1 MTNDLAEKVYNLQK
15 NVLELH
21 NLFDLNMVANQSR
34 SVEELLSKVSFLVKS
49 SLTLKNI
56 RFFLNNNGIFQT
68 KNIASSSELD
78 YEFSADNA
86 PFLQNETEDLI
97 RVTNQDGSLIYK
109 AFWNTY
115 KLNELETEY
124 IKIFYNELTPFC
136 ICSISAKEYGT
147 PFNDEDF
154 KYLNQVFSC
163 IDPILRKFIKNKEQ
177 EAKIQDL
184 NKTLHNLSILYNISQ
199 AVNFIDDL
207 KRLIGV
213 ILDKAIETVN
223 AEKGSLMLYDSSDNT
238 LQVKVVYGLKDKKH
252 EDDINN
258 GLVECQKMKP
268 ESGIA
273 GKVFTEKKSIITNL
287 GGNDPRFS
295 QLSGDNNISSLICVP
310 LIAKGECIG
319 IINITNKK
327 NGKLFNKKD
336 LEFVE
341 ALANQA
347 AIAVDNAQL
356 YELATKDGLTKLY
369 IHRHFYFLLESEI
382 KRVQRYHHVLS
393 LIMMDIDNFK
403 HVNDTYGHLVGDMV
417 LKEIATTIQKTIR
430 HVDIPARYGGEEFT
444 IILPETAALNAV
456 TIAERL
462 RQKISEI
469 EVKVDE
475 TTTIRPTVSIGI
487 SEFPNAAD
495 NIKDLIDWADKALYV
510 SKENGKN
517 CIHLYFDGEF
527 SRYNPN
533 DPNNSNNFNNFD
545 DSANP
550 PV

>member
-1 MTNDLAEKVYNLQK
+1 MYNTIMTQDLAEKIYILQK

-34 SVEELLSKVSFLVKS
+34 SIEDLLSKVSFLIKS
-49 SLTLKNI
+49 SLNLKNI

-68 KNIASSSELD
+68 KNITADSD
-78 YEFSADNA
+78 MEFEFEADNA
-86 PFLQNETEDLI
+86 PFLQNETEELI
-97 RVTNQDGSLIYK
+97 KVTNQDGSLIYK
-109 AFWNTY
+109 AFWNTH
-115 KLNELETEY
+115 KLHELQTEY
-124 IKIFYNELTPFC
+124 IKVFYADAIPFC
-136 ICSISAKEYGT
+136 ICSISRKEDNSDFT
-147 PFNDEDF
+147 AEDY

-177 EAKIQDL
+177 ENKIMDL

-207 KRLIGV
+207 KRLISV

-223 AEKGSLMLYDSSDNT
+223 AEKGSLMLYDPADNT

-252 EDDINN
+252 ENDINN
-258 GLVECQKMKP
+258 GIIECQKMKP

-287 GGNDPRFS
+287 GGQDPRFN
-295 QLSGDNNISSLICVP
+295 QLSGGDSNVSSLICVP

-393 LIMMDIDNFK
+393 LLMLDIDNFK

-417 LKEIATTIQKTIR
+417 LKEIAATIQKTIR

-462 RQKISEI
+462 RKKISEI
-469 EVKVDE
+469 EVKVDDN
-475 TTTIRPTVSIGI
+475 TIIRPTVSIGI
-487 SEFPNAAD
+487 AEYPNAAD
-495 NIKDLIDWADKALYV
+495 DIKDLIDWADKALYV

-517 CIHLYFDGEF
+517 CIHLYFDGKF
-527 SRYNPN
+527 TRYNP
-533 DPNNSNNFNNFD
+533 S
-545 DSANP
+545 
-550 PV
+550 

>member
-1 MTNDLAEKVYNLQK
+1 MSENLNINLEK
-15 NVLELH
+15 H
-21 NLFDLNMVANQSR
+21 
-34 SVEELLSKVSFLVKS
+34 
-49 SLTLKNI
+49 I
-56 RFFLNNNGIFQT
+56 
-68 KNIASSSELD
+68 
-78 YEFSADNA
+78 
-86 PFLQNETEDLI
+86 
-97 RVTNQDGSLIYK
+97 
-109 AFWNTY
+109 
-115 KLNELETEY
+115 
-124 IKIFYNELTPFC
+124 
-136 ICSISAKEYGT
+136 
-147 PFNDEDF
+147 
-154 KYLNQVFSC
+154 KYLNMMFDVSTIANQTDDVYSLINELAKYCEKVTKTNHVTFYLLENQFYKCIYTNEKTRDNEFFESEEGKSGFWDAANSSRIVKMKDDKGIHLYKSFLEYNNIAFLDPTYVRVFFSKE
-163 IDPILRKFIKNKEQ
+163 IPICYCFIKENPDNPID
-177 EAKIQDL
+177 EATIENL
-184 NKTLHNLSILYNISQ
+184 NSAFSYIEPIIGKYHRQIKKNEEIAQLQKSLHNISILYNISQ

-207 KRLIGV
+207 KRLISV

-223 AEKGSLMLYDSSDNT
+223 AEKGSLMLYDPADNT

-252 EDDINN
+252 ENDINN
-258 GLVECQKMKP
+258 GIIECQKMKP

-287 GGNDPRFS
+287 GGQDPRFN
-295 QLSGDNNISSLICVP
+295 QLSGGDSNVSSLICVP

-393 LIMMDIDNFK
+393 LLMLDIDNFK

-417 LKEIATTIQKTIR
+417 LKEIAATIQKTIR

-462 RQKISEI
+462 RKKISEI
-469 EVKVDE
+469 EVKVDDN
-475 TTTIRPTVSIGI
+475 TIIRPTVSIGI
-487 SEFPNAAD
+487 AEYPNAAD
-495 NIKDLIDWADKALYV
+495 DIKDLIDWADKALYV

-517 CIHLYFDGEF
+517 CIHLYFDGKF
-527 SRYNPN
+527 TRYNP
-533 DPNNSNNFNNFD
+533 S
-545 DSANP
+545 
-550 PV
+550 

>member
-1 MTNDLAEKVYNLQK
+1 MTKDLAEKVYSLQK

-34 SVEELLSKVSFLVKS
+34 SIEDLLSKVAFLVKS
-49 SLTLKNI
+49 SLSIVKI

-68 KNIASSSELD
+68 KNIVSNSD
-78 YEFSADNA
+78 IEFEFNVDNA
-86 PFLQNETEDLI
+86 PFLQNKTEELLK
-97 RVTNQDGSLIYK
+97 VTNQDGTLIYK
-109 AFWNTY
+109 SFWSTY
-115 KLNELETEY
+115 KLHELETEY
-124 IKIFYNELTPFC
+124 VRTFYNEETPFC
-136 ICSISAKEYGT
+136 ICSISKKEDGSSL
-147 PFNDEDF
+147 DEEDF
-154 KYLNQVFSC
+154 KYINQVFNC

-177 EAKIQDL
+177 EAKIVDL

-207 KRLIGV
+207 KRLISV

-223 AEKGSLMLYDSSDNT
+223 AEKGSLMLYDAQDNT

-258 GLVECQKMKP
+258 GIVECQKMSP
-268 ESGIA
+268 DSGIA

-295 QLSGDNNISSLICVP
+295 QLANDNNVSSLICVP

-393 LIMMDIDNFK
+393 LVMMDIDNFK
-403 HVNDTYGHLVGDMV
+403 QVNDTYGHLVGDMV
-417 LKEIATTIQKTIR
+417 LKEIAATIQKTIR

-456 TIAERL
+456 IIAERL
-462 RQKISEI
+462 RQRISEI
-469 EVKVDE
+469 EVKIDE
-475 TTTIRPTVSIGI
+475 NTVLRPTVSIGI
-487 SEFPNAAD
+487 AEFPNAAEG
-495 NIKDLIDWADKALYV
+495 IKELIDCADKALYV

-517 CIHLYFDGEF
+517 CIHLYFDGQF
-527 SRYNPN
+527 TKYIP
-533 DPNNSNNFNNFD
+533 
-545 DSANP
+545 
-550 PV
+550 

>member
-1 MTNDLAEKVYNLQK
+1 MNQDLAEKVYSLQK

-21 NLFDLNMVANQSR
+21 NLFDLNMIANQSR
-34 SVEELLSKVSFLVKS
+34 STEELLSKISFLVKS
-49 SLTLKNI
+49 SLELESI
-56 RFFLNNNGIFQT
+56 HFFLLNNGIFQT
-68 KNIASSSELD
+68 KSITYNSESD
-78 YEFSADNA
+78 YEFDAANA
-86 PFLQNETEDLI
+86 PFLQNETEEI
-97 RVTNQDGSLIYK
+97 INTTNEDGDFIYK
-109 AFWNTY
+109 AFWNTNNLDG
-115 KLNELETEY
+115 LNTKFVKSFYHNHEAFCVCFISNKETG
-124 IKIFYNELTPFC
+124 
-136 ICSISAKEYGT
+136 KE
-147 PFNDEDF
+147 FSEEDY
-154 KYLNQVFSC
+154 KYLEKVFSC
-163 IDPILRKFIKNKEQ
+163 IDPILRKFIQNKEQ
-177 EAKIQDL
+177 ENEILEL

-238 LQVKVVYGLKDKKH
+238 LQVKVVYGLKDKKV
-252 EDDINN
+252 EEDINN
-258 GLVECQKMKP
+258 GLIECKKMSP
-268 ESGIA
+268 DSGIA

-287 GGNDPRFS
+287 GGQDPRFS
-295 QLSGDNNISSLICVP
+295 QFQSDGSVSSLICVP

-369 IHRHFYFLLESEI
+369 IHRHFYALLESEL
-382 KRVQRYHHVLS
+382 KRVQRYRHVLS
-393 LIMMDIDNFK
+393 LLMMDIDNFK
-403 HVNDTYGHLVGDMV
+403 HVNDTYGHLIGDIV
-417 LKEIATTIQKTIR
+417 LKEIAATIQKTIR

-444 IILPETAALNAV
+444 VILPETSILNAAI
-456 TIAERL
+456 IAERL

-475 TTTIRPTVSIGI
+475 NTVVKPTVSIGLA
-487 SEFPNAAD
+487 EFPNAATE
-495 NIKDLIDWADKALYV
+495 IKSLIDCADKALYV
-510 SKENGKN
+510 SKRNGKN
-517 CIHLYFDGEF
+517 CIHLYFDNEIQM
-527 SRYNPN
+527 YTK
-533 DPNNSNNFNNFD
+533 
-545 DSANP
+545 
-550 PV
+550 

>member
-1 MTNDLAEKVYNLQK
+1 MNQDLAEKLYNLQK

-21 NLFDLNMVANQSR
+21 NLFDLNMVANQSS
-34 SVEELLSKVSFLVKS
+34 SVEDLLSKIAFLVKS
-49 SLTLKNI
+49 SLNLKNM
-56 RFFLNNNGIFQT
+56 RFFLCNNGIFQT
-68 KNIASSSELD
+68 KNIVTNSDL
-78 YEFSADNA
+78 EFEFDADNA
-86 PFLQNETEDLI
+86 PFLQEETDELI
-97 RVTNQDGSLIYK
+97 KVVNQDGSPLYK
-109 AFWNTY
+109 AFWNLH
-115 KLNELETEY
+115 KLYELQSVY
-124 IKIFYNELTPFC
+124 LKVFYNDHRPYC
-136 ICSISAKEYGT
+136 VCSISSKEDDSEFT
-147 PFNDEDF
+147 QEDL
-154 KYLNQVFSC
+154 KYINQVFSC
-163 IDPILRKFIKNKEQ
+163 IDPILKKFIRTKEQ
-177 EAKIQDL
+177 ETRITEL

-207 KRLIGV
+207 KRLISV

-223 AEKGSLMLYDSSDNT
+223 AEKGSLMLYDPSDNT

-258 GLVECQKMKP
+258 GIVECQKMKP

-287 GGNDPRFS
+287 GGQDPRFNQQFENS
-295 QLSGDNNISSLICVP
+295 NNVSSLICVP

-393 LIMMDIDNFK
+393 IIMMDIDNFK

-417 LKEIATTIQKTIR
+417 LKEIASTIQKTIR

-444 IILPETAALNAV
+444 IILPETPVLNSV

-475 TTTIRPTVSIGI
+475 QTIIRPTVSIGI
-487 SEFPNAAD
+487 AEFPNAAED
-495 NIKDLIDWADKALYV
+495 IKELIDWADKALYV

-517 CIHLYFDGEF
+517 CIHYYFDEKF
-527 SRYNPN
+527 TRYNP
-533 DPNNSNNFNNFD
+533 
-545 DSANP
+545 
-550 PV
+550 

>member
-1 MTNDLAEKVYNLQK
+1 MTNDLTEKVYNLQK

-34 SVEELLSKVSFLVKS
+34 SIEDLLSKVSFLVKS
-49 SLTLKNI
+49 SLSLKNI

-68 KNIASSSELD
+68 KNISSESD
-78 YEFSADNA
+78 IEFEFNIDNA
-86 PFLQNETEDLI
+86 PFLQMENEDLI
-97 RVTNQDGSLIYK
+97 KVTNADGSLIYK

-124 IKIFYNELTPFC
+124 VKVFYNGTSPFC
-136 ICSISAKEYGT
+136 LCSISKKEGNVD
-147 PFNDEDF
+147 FAEEDF

-163 IDPILRKFIKNKEQ
+163 IEPILVKFIKNKEQ
-177 EAKIQDL
+177 EAKIVDL

-223 AEKGSLMLYDSSDNT
+223 AEKGSLMLYDTSDNT

-258 GLVECQKMKP
+258 GIVECQKMSP
-268 ESGIA
+268 DSGIA

-295 QLSGDNNISSLICVP
+295 QLATDSNVSSLICVP

-393 LIMMDIDNFK
+393 LLMLDIDNFK
-403 HVNDTYGHLVGDMV
+403 QVNDTYGHLVGDMV

-444 IILPETAALNAV
+444 VILPETAALNAV
-456 TIAERL
+456 IIAERL

-469 EVKVDE
+469 QVKVDE
-475 TTTIRPTVSIGI
+475 NTVLSPTVSIGI
-487 SEFPNAAD
+487 AEYPNASED
-495 NIKDLIDWADKALYV
+495 IKELIDLADKAMYV
-510 SKENGKN
+510 SKESGKN
-517 CIHLYFDGEF
+517 CIHLYFDDQF
-527 SRYNPN
+527 TRYTP
-533 DPNNSNNFNNFD
+533 
-545 DSANP
+545 
-550 PV
+550 

>member
-1 MTNDLAEKVYNLQK
+1 MYNTCMDKDLAEKLYSLQK

-34 SVEELLSKVSFLVKS
+34 SIEDLLSKVSFLVKS
-49 SLTLKNI
+49 SLSLKSI
-56 RFFLNNNGIFQT
+56 RFFVSYNGLFQT
-68 KNIASSSELD
+68 RNVKADSDL
-78 YEFSADNA
+78 EFEFDGDNA
-86 PFLQNETEDLI
+86 PFLQIETDELI
-97 RVTNQDGSLIYK
+97 KVTNQDGSLIYK
-109 AFWNTY
+109 SFWTTY
-115 KLNELETEY
+115 KLAELQTEY
-124 IKIFYNELTPFC
+124 IKAFYNEHTPYC
-136 ICSISAKEYGT
+136 VCSISKKEDGSDLT
-147 PFNDEDF
+147 EDDF
-154 KYLNQVFSC
+154 KYINQVFGC
-163 IDPILRKFIKNKEQ
+163 IEPIMMKFITNKEQ
-177 EAKIQDL
+177 EGKILEL

-207 KRLIGV
+207 KRLISV

-258 GLVECQKMKP
+258 GVVECQKLKP

-287 GGNDPRFS
+287 GGNDPRFN
-295 QLSGDNNISSLICVP
+295 QLSSDTNVSSLICVP

-369 IHRHFYFLLESEI
+369 IHRHFYFLLESEV

-393 LIMMDIDNFK
+393 VLMMDIDNFK

-417 LKEIATTIQKTIR
+417 LKEIAATIQKTIR

-444 IILPETAALNAV
+444 VILPETAAVNALI
-456 TIAERL
+456 IAERL
-462 RQKISEI
+462 RQRISEI
-469 EVKVDE
+469 EVVVDE
-475 TTTIRPTVSIGI
+475 NTIIRPTVSIGVA
-487 SEFPNAAD
+487 EFPNAAE
-495 NIKDLIDWADKALYV
+495 NAKDLIDWADKALYM

-517 CIHLYFDGEF
+517 CIHLYFDGQF
-527 SRYNPN
+527 TRHNP
-533 DPNNSNNFNNFD
+533 
-545 DSANP
+545 
-550 PV
+550 

>member
-1 MTNDLAEKVYNLQK
+1 MYNVDMNQDLAEKLYSLQK

-21 NLFDLNMVANQSR
+21 NLFDLNMIANQSR
-34 SVEELLSKVSFLVKS
+34 SIEDLLSKVSFLVKS
-49 SLTLKNI
+49 SLALKNI
-56 RFFLNNNGIFQT
+56 RFFLLNNGIFQT
-68 KNIASSSELD
+68 KNIASDSDMEFEFESE
-78 YEFSADNA
+78 NA
-86 PFLQNETEDLI
+86 PFLQYSKNELI
-97 RVTNQDGSLIYK
+97 KVKNQDGSYIYK
-109 AFWNTY
+109 AFWDIN
-115 KLNELETEY
+115 KLDELESEY
-124 IKIFYNELTPFC
+124 LKVFYNDNSAFC
-136 ICSISAKEYGT
+136 VCSIGLKEDNT
-147 PFNDEDF
+147 AFNEEDL
-154 KYLNQVFSC
+154 KYINQVFDC
-163 IDPILRKFIKNKEQ
+163 IEPIMEKFIKNKEQ
-177 EAKIQDL
+177 ETKIMEL

-207 KRLIGV
+207 KRLISV

-258 GLVECQKMKP
+258 GIVECQKMKP

-287 GGNDPRFS
+287 GGQDPRFNQIS
-295 QLSGDNNISSLICVP
+295 ADSNVSSLICVP

-369 IHRHFYFLLESEI
+369 IHRHFYYLLESEI

-393 LIMMDIDNFK
+393 LLMMDIDNFK
-403 HVNDTYGHLVGDMV
+403 HVNDTYGHLIGDIV

-444 IILPETAALNAV
+444 VILPETSSLNAL

-462 RQKISEI
+462 RKKISEI

-475 TTTIRPTVSIGI
+475 NTIIKPTVSIGVA
-487 SEFPNAAD
+487 EYPNAAED
-495 NIKDLIDWADKALYV
+495 IKELIDYADKAMYV

-517 CIHLYFDGEF
+517 CIHLYFDKEF
-527 SRYNPN
+527 TRYN
-533 DPNNSNNFNNFD
+533 S
-545 DSANP
+545 
-550 PV
+550 

>member
-1 MTNDLAEKVYNLQK
+1 MYNKTMNQDLAEKVYNLQK

-21 NLFDLNMVANQSR
+21 NLFDINMIANQSH
-34 SVEELLSKVSFLVKS
+34 SIEDLLSKVSFLIKS
-49 SLTLKNI
+49 SLTLKNL
-56 RFFLNNNGIFQT
+56 RFFILNNGIFQT
-68 KNIASSSELD
+68 KSIVSKSDL
-78 YEFSADNA
+78 EFEFEAENA
-86 PFLQNETEDLI
+86 PFFQHSSYELI
-97 RVTNQDGSLIYK
+97 KVKNQDGSYIYK
-109 AFWNTY
+109 AFWDIN
-115 KLNELETEY
+115 KLYELQAEY
-124 IKIFYNELTPFC
+124 LKVFYNDDKPFC
-136 ICSISAKEYGT
+136 VCSISGKEDNSA
-147 PFNDEDF
+147 FIEEDF
-154 KYLNQVFSC
+154 KYINQVFSC
-163 IDPILRKFIKNKEQ
+163 IEPVMEKFMKNKEQ
-177 EAKIQDL
+177 ETKITEL

-207 KRLIGV
+207 KRLISV

-223 AEKGSLMLYDSSDNT
+223 AEKGSLMLYDPSDNT
-238 LQVKVVYGLKDKKH
+238 LQVKVVYGLSDKKH

-258 GLVECQKMKP
+258 GIVECQKMKP

-287 GGNDPRFS
+287 GGQDPRFNQFS
-295 QLSGDNNISSLICVP
+295 SDSKVSSLICVP

-393 LIMMDIDNFK
+393 LLMMDIDNFK
-403 HVNDTYGHLVGDMV
+403 RVNDTYGHLIGDVV
-417 LKEIATTIQKTIR
+417 LKEIASTIQKTIR

-456 TIAERL
+456 IIAERL

-475 TTTIRPTVSIGI
+475 NTIIRPTVSIGI
-487 SEFPNAAD
+487 AEYPNAAD
-495 NIKDLIDWADKALYV
+495 EIKELIDCADKALYV

-527 SRYNPN
+527 TRYNP
-533 DPNNSNNFNNFD
+533 
-545 DSANP
+545 
-550 PV
+550 

>member
-1 MTNDLAEKVYNLQK
+1 MTNDLAEKVYSLQK

-34 SVEELLSKVSFLVKS
+34 SIEDLLSKVLFLVKS
-49 SLTLKNI
+49 SLSLKHI

-68 KNIASSSELD
+68 KNITSSSDVE
-78 YEFSADNA
+78 YEFNIDNA
-86 PFLQNETEDLI
+86 PFLQAENDGLI
-97 RVTNQDGSLIYK
+97 KVTNADGSLIYK

-115 KLNELETEY
+115 KLHELESEY
-124 IKIFYNELTPFC
+124 IKVFYNASMPFC
-136 ICSISAKEYGT
+136 LCSLSKKEDGSDFT
-147 PFNDEDF
+147 EEDF

-163 IDPILRKFIKNKEQ
+163 IEPILMKFIKNREQ
-177 EAKIQDL
+177 EAKIVDL

-207 KRLIGV
+207 KRLISV

-223 AEKGSLMLYDSSDNT
+223 AEKGSLMLYDASDNT

-258 GLVECQKMKP
+258 GIVECQKMKP
-268 ESGIA
+268 DSGIA

-295 QLSGDNNISSLICVP
+295 QLSNDNNVSSLICVP

-393 LIMMDIDNFK
+393 LLMLDIDNFK
-403 HVNDTYGHLVGDMV
+403 SVNDTYGHLVGDMV
-417 LKEIATTIQKTIR
+417 LKEIAATIQKTIR

-444 IILPETAALNAV
+444 VILPETAALNAV
-456 TIAERL
+456 IIAERL
-462 RQKISEI
+462 RKKISEI

-475 TTTIRPTVSIGI
+475 NTIIKPTVSIGI
-487 SEFPNAAD
+487 SEYPNAAEG
-495 NIKDLIDWADKALYV
+495 IKELIDFADKALYV

-517 CIHLYFDGEF
+517 CIHLYFDGQF
-527 SRYNPN
+527 TKYTP
-533 DPNNSNNFNNFD
+533 
-545 DSANP
+545 
-550 PV
+550 

>member
-1 MTNDLAEKVYNLQK
+1 MYNTIMTQDLAEKIYILQK

-34 SVEELLSKVSFLVKS
+34 SIEDLLSKVSFLIKS
-49 SLTLKNI
+49 SLNLKNI

-68 KNIASSSELD
+68 KNITADSD
-78 YEFSADNA
+78 MEFEFEADNA
-86 PFLQNETEDLI
+86 PFLQNETEELI
-97 RVTNQDGSLIYK
+97 KVTNQDGSLIYK
-109 AFWNTY
+109 AFWNTH
-115 KLNELETEY
+115 KLHELQTEY
-124 IKIFYNELTPFC
+124 IKVFYADAIPFC
-136 ICSISAKEYGT
+136 ICSISRKEDNSDFT
-147 PFNDEDF
+147 AEDY
-154 KYLNQVFSC
+154 KYINQVFSC

-177 EAKIQDL
+177 ENKIMDL

-207 KRLIGV
+207 KRLISV

-223 AEKGSLMLYDSSDNT
+223 AEKGSLMLYDPADNT

-252 EDDINN
+252 ENDINN
-258 GLVECQKMKP
+258 GIIECQKMKP

-287 GGNDPRFS
+287 GGQDPRFN
-295 QLSGDNNISSLICVP
+295 QLSGGDSNVSSLICVP

-393 LIMMDIDNFK
+393 LLMLDIDNFK

-417 LKEIATTIQKTIR
+417 LKEIAATIQKTIR

-462 RQKISEI
+462 RKKISEI
-469 EVKVDE
+469 EVKVDDN
-475 TTTIRPTVSIGI
+475 TIIRPTVSIGI
-487 SEFPNAAD
+487 AEYPNAAD
-495 NIKDLIDWADKALYV
+495 DIKDLIDWADKALYV

-517 CIHLYFDGEF
+517 CIHLYFDGKF
-527 SRYNPN
+527 TRYNP
-533 DPNNSNNFNNFD
+533 S
-545 DSANP
+545 
-550 PV
+550 

>member
-1 MTNDLAEKVYNLQK
+1 MNQDLAEKLYSLQK

-21 NLFDLNMVANQSR
+21 NLFDMNMIANQSR
-34 SVEELLSKVSFLVKS
+34 SIEDLLSKISFLVKT
-49 SLTLKNI
+49 SLSLKNV
-56 RFFLNNNGIFQT
+56 RFFLNKNGIFQT
-68 KNIASSSELD
+68 KIIDTSSDL
-78 YEFSADNA
+78 EFEFDADNA
-86 PFLQNETEDLI
+86 PFLQNETDNLI
-97 RVTNQDGSLIYK
+97 KVKNQDGSFIYK

-115 KLNELETEY
+115 NLNELNSQY
-124 IKIFYNELTPFC
+124 LKIFYNDNVPFC
-136 ICSISAKEYGT
+136 VCSLSQKE
-147 PFNDEDF
+147 DETEYTTDDI
-154 KYLNQVFSC
+154 KYIEQVFSC
-163 IDPILRKFIKNKEQ
+163 IDPILRKFKKNQEQ
-177 EAKIQDL
+177 EIQIIEL

-207 KRLIGV
+207 KRLISV

-223 AEKGSLMLYDSSDNT
+223 AEKGSLMLYDPADNT
-238 LQVKVVYGLKDKKH
+238 LQVKVVYGLKDKQH

-273 GKVFTEKKSIITNL
+273 GKVYTEKKSIITNL
-287 GGNDPRFS
+287 GGQDPRFN
-295 QLSGDNNISSLICVP
+295 QLSNNNNVSSLICVP

-393 LIMMDIDNFK
+393 LLMMDIDNFK
-403 HVNDTYGHLVGDMV
+403 AVNDSYGHLVGDMV
-417 LKEIATTIQKTIR
+417 LKEIANVIQKTIR

-444 IILPETAALNAV
+444 VILPETPVLSGV
-456 TIAERL
+456 IIAERL
-462 RQKISEI
+462 RKKISEI
-469 EVKVDE
+469 SVKVDDNHYV
-475 TTTIRPTVSIGI
+475 TPTVSIGI
-487 SEFPNAAD
+487 SEFPNSGEG
-495 NIKDLIDWADKALYV
+495 IKDLIDKADKALYV

-517 CIHLYFDGEF
+517 CTHMYFDGVFTKYE
-527 SRYNPN
+527 
-533 DPNNSNNFNNFD
+533 
-545 DSANP
+545 
-550 PV
+550 V

>member
-1 MTNDLAEKVYNLQK
+1 MTNELAEKVYSLQK

-21 NLFDLNMVANQSR
+21 NLFDLNMAANQSR
-34 SVEELLSKVSFLVKS
+34 TIEELLSKVAFLVKS
-49 SLTLKNI
+49 SLSLKNV
-56 RFFLNNNGIFQT
+56 RFFLNNGGMFQT
-68 KNIASSSELD
+68 KNISSQSDL
-78 YEFSADNA
+78 EFEFNADNA
-86 PFLQNETEDLI
+86 PFLQSETDKLI
-97 RVTNQDGSLIYK
+97 KVTNNDGSFIYK

-115 KLNELETEY
+115 KLSELATEY
-124 IKIFYNELTPFC
+124 LKVFYNEGNAYCVCSLSKKENGDSLT
-136 ICSISAKEYGT
+136 E
-147 PFNDEDF
+147 EDF
-154 KYLNQVFSC
+154 RYLEQVFSC
-163 IDPILRKFIKNKEQ
+163 IDPILLKFIRDKEQ
-177 EAKIQDL
+177 ESKIHEL
-184 NKTLHNLSILYNISQ
+184 NKTIHNLSILYNISQ

-207 KRLIGV
+207 KRLISI

-238 LQVKVVYGLKDKKH
+238 LQVKVVFGLKDKKH

-258 GLVECQKMKP
+258 GIVECTKLKP
-268 ESGIA
+268 DSGIA

-287 GGNDPRFS
+287 GGNDPRFN
-295 QLSGDNNISSLICVP
+295 QLSADSNVSSLICVP

-417 LKEIATTIQKTIR
+417 LKEIAATIQKTIR

-462 RQKISEI
+462 RQRISEI
-469 EVKVDE
+469 EVRVDDK
-475 TTTIRPTVSIGI
+475 TVIKPTVSMGI
-487 SEFPNAAD
+487 AEFPNAAD
-495 NIKDLIDWADKALYV
+495 NIKDLIDFADKALYV

-517 CIHLYFDGEF
+517 CIHLYFDEKF
-527 SRYNPN
+527 SRYTP
-533 DPNNSNNFNNFD
+533 
-545 DSANP
+545 
-550 PV
+550 

>member
-1 MTNDLAEKVYNLQK
+1 MYNTIMTQDLAEKVYILQK

-34 SVEELLSKVSFLVKS
+34 SIEDLLSKVSFLIKS
-49 SLTLKNI
+49 SLNLKNI

-68 KNIASSSELD
+68 KNITADSD
-78 YEFSADNA
+78 MEFEFEADNA
-86 PFLQNETEDLI
+86 PFLQNETEELI
-97 RVTNQDGSLIYK
+97 KVTNQDGSLIYK
-109 AFWNTY
+109 AFWNTH
-115 KLNELETEY
+115 KLYELQTEY
-124 IKIFYNELTPFC
+124 IKVFYNDNVPFC
-136 ICSISAKEYGT
+136 ICSLSKKEDDSDFT
-147 PFNDEDF
+147 VEDY
-154 KYLNQVFSC
+154 KYINQVFNC

-177 EAKIQDL
+177 ENKIVDL

-207 KRLIGV
+207 KRLISV

-223 AEKGSLMLYDSSDNT
+223 AEKGSLMLYDPSDNT

-252 EDDINN
+252 ENDINN
-258 GLVECQKMKP
+258 GIVECQKMKP

-287 GGNDPRFS
+287 GGQDPRFNQFS
-295 QLSGDNNISSLICVP
+295 NSDSNISSLICVP

-327 NGKLFNKKD
+327 NGKLFSKKD
-336 LEFVE
+336 LEFIE

-403 HVNDTYGHLVGDMV
+403 TVNDMYGHLVGDMV
-417 LKEIATTIQKTIR
+417 LKEIASTIQKTIR

-462 RQKISEI
+462 RRKISEI
-469 EVKVDE
+469 EVKVDDN
-475 TTTIRPTVSIGI
+475 TIIRPTISIGI
-487 SEFPNAAD
+487 AEYPNAAD
-495 NIKDLIDWADKALYV
+495 DIKELIDWADKALYV

-517 CIHLYFDGEF
+517 CIHLYFDGKF
-527 SRYNPN
+527 TRYNP
-533 DPNNSNNFNNFD
+533 S
-545 DSANP
+545 
-550 PV
+550 

>member
-1 MTNDLAEKVYNLQK
+1 MTQDLSEKIYNLQR

-34 SVEELLSKVSFLVKS
+34 SIEDLLSKVSFLIKS
-49 SLTLKNI
+49 SLNLKNI
-56 RFFLNNNGIFQT
+56 RFFVNDNGIFQT
-68 KNIASSSELD
+68 KNIVSGSDLD
-78 YEFSADNA
+78 FEFIGDNA
-86 PFLQNETEDLI
+86 PFLQHVTEDMI
-97 RVTNQDGSLIYK
+97 KVVNQDGSYIYK
-109 AFWNTY
+109 SFWNTY
-115 KLNELETEY
+115 RLQELQCEY
-124 IKIFYNELTPFC
+124 LKVFYNEDEPFC
-136 ICSISAKEYGT
+136 VAFIGKKEDNSE
-147 PFNDEDF
+147 FNDDDL
-154 KYLNQVFSC
+154 KYLLQIFNC
-163 IDPILRKFIKNKEQ
+163 IEPILRKFIKNKEQ
-177 EAKIQDL
+177 EAKIMDL

-207 KRLIGV
+207 KRLISV

-223 AEKGSLMLYDSSDNT
+223 AEKGSLMLYDPSDNT

-258 GLVECQKMKP
+258 GIIECQKIKP
-268 ESGIA
+268 DIGIA
-273 GKVFTEKKSIITNL
+273 GKVYTEKKSIITNL
-287 GGNDPRFS
+287 GGKDPRFN
-295 QLSGDNNISSLICVP
+295 QFNPDNNVSSLICVP

-393 LIMMDIDNFK
+393 LLMLDIDNFK
-403 HVNDTYGHLVGDMV
+403 NVNDSYGHLVGDMV
-417 LKEIATTIQKTIR
+417 LKEIAATIQKTIR

-444 IILPETAALNAV
+444 IILPETAALNAI

-462 RQKISEI
+462 RKKISEI
-469 EVKVDE
+469 SVKIDDN
-475 TTTIRPTVSIGI
+475 TYINPTVSIGI
-487 SEFPNAAD
+487 AEYPNAAD
-495 NIKDLIDWADKALYV
+495 NIKDLIDAADKALYM

-517 CIHLYFDGEF
+517 CIHLYFDEKF
-527 SRYNPN
+527 TRYNPR
-533 DPNNSNNFNNFD
+533 
-545 DSANP
+545 
-550 PV
+550 

>member
-1 MTNDLAEKVYNLQK
+1 MYNTFMEQNNIADTIYTLQK
-15 NVLELH
+15 NVLDLH

-34 SVEELLSKVSFLVKS
+34 TVEDLLSKVADLVKAS
-49 SLTLKNI
+49 IGLKSI
-56 RFFLNNNGIFQT
+56 RFFISNNGLFQT
-68 KNIASSSELD
+68 KNVISDSDL
-78 YEFSADNA
+78 EFEFAGDNA
-86 PFLQNETEDLI
+86 PFLQNETEELI
-97 RVTNQDGSLIYK
+97 KVVNQDRSPIYK
-109 AFWNTY
+109 AFWAANN
-115 KLNELETEY
+115 LNELQSEY
-124 IKIFYNELTPFC
+124 LKIFYNEGTPFC
-136 ICSISAKEYGT
+136 VCSISRKEDNT
-147 PFNDEDF
+147 DFTEDDF

-163 IDPILRKFIKNKEQ
+163 IEPILRKFIKNKEQ
-177 EAKIQDL
+177 EAKIIEL
-184 NKTLHNLSILYNISQ
+184 NKTIHNLSILYNISQ

-207 KRLIGV
+207 KRLISV

-223 AEKGSLMLYDSSDNT
+223 AEKGSLMLYDQSDNT

-252 EDDINN
+252 EEDINN
-258 GLVECQKMKP
+258 GIVECKKMKP
-268 ESGIA
+268 DSGIA

-287 GGNDPRFS
+287 GGQDPRFKQFS
-295 QLSGDNNISSLICVP
+295 SDNNVSSLICVP

-347 AIAVDNAQL
+347 SIAVDNAQL

-369 IHRHFYFLLESEI
+369 IHRHFYNLLDSEI

-393 LIMMDIDNFK
+393 LVMMDIDNFK

-417 LKEIATTIQKTIR
+417 LKEIAATIQKTVR

-444 IILPETAALNAV
+444 IILPETPAINGV

-462 RQKISEI
+462 RKRISEI
-469 EVKVDE
+469 EVRVDE
-475 TTTIRPTVSIGI
+475 NTVVRPTVSIGLA
-487 SEFPNAAD
+487 EYPNAAD
-495 NIKDLIDWADKALYV
+495 DINDLIDWADKALYI

-517 CIHLYFDGEF
+517 CIHLYFDGNF
-527 SRYNPN
+527 TRYNP
-533 DPNNSNNFNNFD
+533 PQ
-545 DSANP
+545 
-550 PV
+550 